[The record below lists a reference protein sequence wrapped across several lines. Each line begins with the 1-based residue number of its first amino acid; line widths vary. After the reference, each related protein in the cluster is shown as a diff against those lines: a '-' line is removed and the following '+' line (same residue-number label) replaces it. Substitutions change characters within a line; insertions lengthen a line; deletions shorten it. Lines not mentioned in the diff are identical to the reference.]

1 MTFPKAQKGIKR
13 IYIAQFFLLSGSILL
28 VLLALSNMLLHAMYK
43 IQPTDSVLTMVSSVI
58 YIVSVVSMLTGILL
72 NIIGIIN
79 ASGDDENFK
88 VALYSLGF
96 EFIFSVVGFI
106 LTSDSVIGSITSLL
120 TTLTSFLIIIY
131 IIEGIR
137 NLAQKLNQSKIDHRG
152 NLLYTLFSVF
162 YVLETCANVAVL
174 VFSDTEA
181 MVVVYIIQVG
191 INLISVVQSLLFVL
205 YLGKAKK
212 MLTDH

>member
-137 NLAQKLNQSKIDHRG
+137 NPAR
-152 NLLYTLFSVF
+152 
-162 YVLETCANVAVL
+162 A
-174 VFSDTEA
+174 
-181 MVVVYIIQVG
+181 G
-191 INLISVVQSLLFVL
+191 IPACFR
-205 YLGKAKK
+205 
-212 MLTDH
+212 